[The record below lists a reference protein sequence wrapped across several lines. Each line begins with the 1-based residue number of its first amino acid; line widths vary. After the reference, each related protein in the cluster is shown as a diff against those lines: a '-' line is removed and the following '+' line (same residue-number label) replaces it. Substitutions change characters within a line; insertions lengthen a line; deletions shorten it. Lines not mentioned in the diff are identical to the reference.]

1 MHRVV
6 VVALDRVM
14 PFELGIPARV
24 FGSAVDAAGRPLY
37 ELVTCSVDGGPVR
50 TSLDFEIAVH
60 HGLEVLE
67 TADTLVI
74 PPQADAVLG
83 DVPEALAR
91 ELERIRPGSRIV
103 SICTA
108 ADVLASAGLL
118 DGRPATTHWAQT
130 PAFAARYPTVA
141 FGRDV
146 LFVDDGEVLTSA
158 GAASGIDVC
167 LHLVRRDHGSEV
179 ANRAARDCIV
189 PPWRD
194 GGQTQYV
201 DRPVP
206 TPMAASTAE
215 ARDWALEHLA
225 QPLALRTWAS
235 RAGMSVRTFTRRF
248 REEVGVSPNRWLA
261 QQRIELARRLL
272 EGSDLS
278 INRVA
283 MESGFGNA
291 TTLRHHFQSAVG
303 VSPTAYR
310 SRFLTEA
317 VRQPSR

>member
-6 VVALDRVM
+6 VLALDRVM

-24 FGSAVDAAGRPLY
+24 FGSAVDDAGRPLY
-37 ELVTCSVDGGPVR
+37 EVVTCSLDGGPVR
-50 TSLDFEIAVH
+50 TSLDFELSVH

-83 DVPEALAR
+83 DVPDALAR
-91 ELERIRPGSRIV
+91 ELERIHGGSRIV

-130 PAFAARYPTVA
+130 PAFAARYPMVA

-146 LFVDDGEVLTSA
+146 LFVDDGDVLTSA

-194 GGQTQYV
+194 GDQTQYV
-201 DRPVP
+201 HRPVP
-206 TPMAASTAE
+206 TPMAASTAD
-215 ARDWALEHLA
+215 ARAWALEQLS
-225 QPLALRTWAS
+225 QPLALTTWAS

-248 REEVGVSPNRWLA
+248 REEVGVSPSRWLA
-261 QQRIELARRLL
+261 QQRIELACRLL
-272 EGSDLS
+272 ESSDLS
-278 INRVA
+278 IERVA
-283 MESGFGNA
+283 VESGFGSS

-310 SRFLTEA
+310 SGFLAEA
-317 VRQPSR
+317 ARQPSH